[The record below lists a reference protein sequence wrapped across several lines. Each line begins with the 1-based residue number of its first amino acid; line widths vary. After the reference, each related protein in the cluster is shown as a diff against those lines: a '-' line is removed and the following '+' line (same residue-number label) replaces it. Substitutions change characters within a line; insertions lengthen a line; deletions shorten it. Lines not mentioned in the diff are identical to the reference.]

1 MRSDDRK
8 GKVAVVI
15 GTVTDDIRLFKLQK
29 LTVSVLNVTRLY
41 DLFIMVSNNRSV
53 RCT

>member
-8 GKVAVVI
+8 SKFAVVV

-29 LTVSVLNVTRLY
+29 LTVSNLVV
-41 DLFIMVSNNRSV
+41 
-53 RCT
+53 